1 MRRGSLLLGL
11 AVGLLAAA
19 ACLCGGASLEETER
33 ARARWRREERD
44 TLQDDEDML
53 MDASGDDSS
62 GEGSGDEKTSM
73 PVVYRV
79 NINFTSSIAYDE
91 RMENYESEEFQEV
104 SRAVIDALESEFAN
118 VAGEQIVTVVLI
130 RLVFGHVMV
139 DVDVQSEGNADEAQV
154 AAVLWR
160 AVRAGDVANYRVST
174 QGYSFRRIG
183 HAPTEAP
190 RACGPEEFACG
201 SGECIPLDYACDR
214 RMDCE
219 DDSDESNCAIT
230 AEPTPPPAV
239 VLPPAVVPGLPEHPP
254 SRPVVRPV
262 VTPPPPP
269 SPPTPP
275 PPPPPP
281 LTPPPPPPPT
291 RPQVPHTAAPVPP
304 PSVARPCRV
313 EEAVCGNGQCV
324 PRDYLCDGEKDCTDG
339 SDEMACATASPC
351 EPNEFRCQNGRC
363 ALKLWRCD
371 GDNDCGDNSDED
383 VCPTRGPYDRC
394 APEQFSC
401 ASRDQC
407 IPASYQCD
415 EERDCRDGSDE
426 NDCRPPQVVTPPA
439 DMVMVSRGDSVTL
452 TCEAVG
458 VPTPLITWRL
468 NWGHVPASSRVSMS
482 SENGQGVLVLRDVK
496 DSDQGAYTCEAINA
510 KGMIFGIP
518 DAVLVVKG
526 DTGPCGEG
534 QYNSVARE
542 RAECLRCFCFGVTN
556 ACESTRRHRSQ
567 ITLRFTEPDDQKGV
581 NVTMRSS
588 MSQPLLAAT
597 QIMVDGESG
606 YFQLVDL
613 SRHFRTVESF
623 WELPGQFLG
632 NKIGSYGGSLR
643 FKIRY
648 SVGRVN
654 QLSVPLRP
662 DVLLKGGG
670 RTLAYRP
677 RSATQ
682 AGAHNDLSIL
692 FIEENWQHEGSGR
705 AVTREELLMTL
716 VNLEGILIK
725 TVYDDKMVSV
735 GLADIAM
742 DTAITTTTSLG
753 PAYAV
758 EECRCPPGYTGLSC
772 EQCAPGFSRVHSG
785 LYLGTCA
792 GCSCHG
798 HATACDERTGECL
811 SCQHNTEGARCDRCR
826 AGFVGDPTRGTPTDC
841 QPCPCPFTGPPNRF
855 SQTCFLDS
863 DGRPTCDACAP
874 GYVGRR
880 CDRCAPGYEG
890 NPTSHGG
897 TCQREEGHCDRRGS
911 LSLQPIGG
919 QCLCKPHVVGSRC
932 DECEAGA
939 FHLSDTG
946 PNGCLSCFC
955 MGLTRQC
962 TSSSWSRDVVRADF
976 SAREQPL
983 YQLTELA
990 SGRTF
995 RDELVF
1001 RGDAIFVYS
1010 FNTLPATPLYWA
1022 LPDRFRGDKVTAYGG
1037 ELRVTVRYEASPGAT
1052 AHAAPSLADVLL
1064 QGNDISLEHRLNAP
1078 PQPGAST
1085 PLRIPMRES
1094 SWRRADGQPCSRE
1107 HLLMA
1112 LADVAVLLVRATYT
1126 DNTRQASI
1134 KDMTLDVAV
1143 PMETGLGRAY
1153 EVEECICPTGYRGT
1167 SCQDCAFGFTRSEV
1181 GLYLGMCVRCDCQG
1195 HSNDCDAQSGL
1206 CLSCQHNTDGPR
1218 CDRCKPGFYGDP
1230 STGGPDACRPC
1241 PCPPIGQSPGS
1252 CYRDSDGQATCT
1264 TCPPG
1269 HTGRF
1274 CDRCAEGY
1282 SGNPQAGQPC
1292 TEGCRCDPRGS
1303 AGDQCD
1309 SHRGCQ
1315 CKVNVEG
1322 RTCDTCRPG
1331 TFHLH
1336 ADNPDGCLACFCM
1349 GVTGQ
1354 CASSGY
1360 YRHTI
1365 TMGLQPGGEHG
1376 FALVNRARTAVV
1388 TDGLLLE
1395 RVAPGRVTAPAF
1407 GQLAPHT
1414 HYWRLPPVFTS
1425 DKREREFARI
1435 RRAHK
1440 KEMAT
1445 MTEDEL
1451 RRDASAWQHLASFVA
1466 PSRVKR
1472 SQVASARPL
1481 SLSRPLARRHRDSS
1495 RALLSFHFRPPSPL
1509 PRRGCNCER
1518 CPPAPPCSS
1527 CSSLAPPVL
1536 LSPAFLPRPQGSDM
1550 TDEQLRIDSDVWSL
1564 FPSFFRPRHPAS
1576 ESPLPGAPGLA
1587 NALPEALPDD
1597 ANPNAIPNEP
1607 PGAPP
1612 HRHAQG
1618 GGRGGGKGGGGGGD
1632 GAAFEDNNFLDLFPV
1647 FSDAGSGW
1655 PEDFPARRGRES
1667 GGRAPPPPPRRI
1679 PLILPPPFPTP
1690 PPPWRSSWSS
1700 SSGSPVSTNS
1710 RRTQLQSKTHV
1721 GQFPS
1726 LLEAAPHFDPLTSR
1740 GNKSSNE
1747 IARVHEP
1754 LTPRGA
1760 RPHEVAK
1767 YELVYRDWS
1776 LLPRD
1781 EVFYWRLPDYI
1792 CPQQVTAYGGKLRY
1806 TLSYSAGPQGSPI
1819 PDADLHIIGNDIT
1832 LSAYHQEQLQPGET
1846 RTFEIPLRESYW
1858 QRLDGQP
1865 ATREHLLMALADVD
1879 AILVRASFS
1888 TDTTSASIGDV
1899 SLDTAVPGDTG
1910 GARALQVEECSCPA
1924 AYTGLSCQDCAPG
1937 YTRTGGGLYLGLCEM
1952 CDCNGHTD
1960 SCDPETASC
1969 SSCQHHTTGSSCE
1982 RCEPGYYG
1990 DATQGTPEDCQPCAC
2005 PLSSHGNQFSPSCEG
2020 TPDGGY
2026 RCTAC
2031 QPGYTGRYCD
2041 QCAPGYL
2048 GNPRTPGQRCVLADR
2063 TPLLIRIVPDR
2074 IVVATGDG
2082 VTLRCQATGASP
2094 VRYDWARA
2102 DGQAISERGQ
2112 MRLQGQEL
2120 SFQDVQASDGGVYVC
2135 TCQSHTGSNSSQAT
2149 ITVTARTRRPIT
2161 VRVEEPIVH
2170 VVRPGGTVTFIC
2182 TAVSTLP
2189 AYTLVWTRDSD
2200 GMLPAHAQDFNGIL
2214 TIVGARSTD
2223 AGSYTCTGSNMLDMD
2238 TGRALLHV
2246 EVSAVSPPLVVVEP
2260 ASLTVGVGEKAEFR
2274 CSASGNPQPV
2284 VEWTGGPGGSMAL
2297 APGVRVLGPMLT
2309 IPAAQRAHEAE
2320 YACRAHSAGGQAEGR
2335 AVLYV
2340 RGTGSP
2346 PVVEVHPSH
2355 LEAVEGEN
2363 VKLYC
2368 RATGDPKPTLT
2379 WRRQDGALPAE
2390 ALTEVTGVGTLVL
2403 PAVRASHAGAYVCVA
2418 SSAAGAAE
2426 ARIELAVRPG
2436 GAVPLLPP
2444 PGPPPTTS
2452 PGRRLPVVQIDPPSA
2467 TVPLGG
2473 SVALRCAAHGGTEAR
2488 VSWERAHGQLA
2499 SNQRVSGSVL
2509 HIVGASAEDAGDFTC
2524 TALDPHGRPLASS
2537 TVAVAV
2543 SHTGGPGS
2551 SVEQS
2556 RREEIPRVKVQP
2568 SSRVTV
2574 QHNDNVQFSCQV
2586 QGGAQPV
2593 SVEWRTTNEQPFPEN
2608 VQVSG
2613 SELRVVRAQHA
2624 NQGTFLCHA
2633 ANAYGVTSS
2642 TATLVVQGP
2651 PSIAITPKGGPVRVR
2666 LGASLT
2672 LECSGMGHPRPSVHW
2687 RVADLRPHGLPHA
2700 PPTEGSALLQLT
2712 SVRARDAGTYA
2723 CVARNDIG
2731 STEQHVEVVVEGPG
2745 GEGPPLISL
2754 PEPSLVVIAGGTA
2767 TLRCTVTG
2775 SGSPVI
2781 TWSKLRSPLPWQHSV
2796 EGGVLTI
2803 PHVGQQDSGAYICN
2817 ATSRHG
2823 NAEAYVS
2830 LEVEVPPY
2838 ATCFPARVEVREGER
2853 LRVQCVAHG
2862 TPPLRL
2868 EWSRDGG
2875 PLAPHARAGRDG
2887 VLLVERAG
2895 PGDAGVYRVRV
2906 TNRAGAG
2913 EASATVVVRGA
2924 SPVVPAAPAAPAVK
2938 VTPSEAVKAPGSVA
2952 EFSCR
2957 AAGEPG
2963 PAVEWTRRGG
2973 AALPARHT
2981 VSHGTLRLEDLRKED
2996 EGEYVCRA
3004 RNAGGEGHDSA
3015 RLSVHGGSS
3024 SAALPVVSISVRTA
3038 AQTVAVGARVEFDC
3052 HAPGEPLPAVR
3063 WDRVDAAL
3071 PPHAVLA
3078 GGLLVLETARPS
3090 DAGIYRC
3097 TATNAAGSVESR
3109 VQLYV
3114 QVEPQISVMPR
3125 SRVIAPGGTASFTC
3139 HAAGLPAPQLS
3150 WNKVDG
3156 PPPSDFSVERGVLT
3170 IRHVGR
3176 DDGGT
3181 YACRGDNGRGATVA
3195 QAVLVVR
3202 EVLRPYFPPGAGA
3215 YVSLPAM
3222 KGAYKRF
3229 EARVTFRPD
3238 TADALIFFHGLVL
3251 YNGQKQG
3258 SGVDFLSFGLVGG
3271 RPEFR
3276 FDVGSGMAVIRYP
3289 MPLELGEYHT
3299 VTLRRNLTEGS
3310 LTVNNEAP
3318 VVGSSQGK
3326 FQGLDLNEEMY
3337 VGGVPSFS
3345 RVTRITGIKTG
3356 FTGCVREMELQGEQV
3371 NFLTQP
3377 IKSVAVR
3384 DCPTCQDGPCQNEG
3398 VCHPSEEG
3406 GYECECPPGYTGTN
3420 CELPVASSCHP
3431 GSCSDDATC
3440 VSSEEGPG
3448 FTCRCHLGKS
3458 GETCMQGELIT
3469 VPSFSGASFVSL
3481 PPLSNVQKQ
3490 LTLSLEFRPLQLDGL
3505 LLYSGARRG
3514 IHDDF
3519 VSVAL
3524 ANGHAELRYHLGSGT
3539 AVLRSPERVQVG
3551 RWHRLAAER
3560 VEREGWLRL
3569 DEGRQVSARSPG
3581 RSQGLNLRSPLYLGG
3596 VPSGGTLHAHANVSG
3611 GLHGCIAE
3619 VLVNG
3624 KRLDVSYSFVA
3635 SRAVEPCRGGGAAS
3649 ACDHRNPCRHGGSC
3663 VPLGEYEV
3671 QCVCTDGYQG
3681 ERCEERRSGCSRAV
3695 GCMNGGTCVGTR
3707 CVCPMGYHGDD
3718 CHHASVIQHAAS
3730 FAGDGYIA
3738 LPEKMFVRSM
3748 HKHPETM
3755 QLEVKTLSPEGLLV
3769 WQGVAANEVGE
3780 RTRLAKREEAGE
3792 NGKGKDFV
3800 SLGLRDGRLVFSYQ
3814 LGSGEAS
3821 ITSRTKINDG
3831 RWHNVTAVREGR
3843 LGWLRVDHGAPVRGQ
3858 SGGTMLKADVKGSV
3872 FLGGAP
3878 DTETLT
3884 GGHFSSGLRG
3894 CMRNVVLANEAVAG
3908 GGAPPHRGPRPP
3920 IDLAVHAEGGLN
3932 AVACDDE

>member
-1 MRRGSLLLGL
+1 
-11 AVGLLAAA
+11 
-19 ACLCGGASLEETER
+19 
-33 ARARWRREERD
+33 
-44 TLQDDEDML
+44 
-53 MDASGDDSS
+53 
-62 GEGSGDEKTSM
+62 
-73 PVVYRV
+73 
-79 NINFTSSIAYDE
+79 
-91 RMENYESEEFQEV
+91 
-104 SRAVIDALESEFAN
+104 
-118 VAGEQIVTVVLI
+118 
-130 RLVFGHVMV
+130 MV

-160 AVRAGDVANYRVST
+160 AVRTGDIANYRVST

-183 HAPTEAP
+183 HDDEPTLPPSDTPWTPTEAP

-239 VLPPAVVPGLPEHPP
+239 VLPPAVVPSRPERPP
-254 SRPVVRPV
+254 SRPV

-269 SPPTPP
+269 PPSPQSSPT

-281 LTPPPPPPPT
+281 LTPPPP

-304 PSVARPCRV
+304 PPAARPCRV

-351 EPNEFRCQNGRC
+351 EPNEFRCRNGRC

-426 NDCRPPQVVTPPA
+426 NDCRPPQVVMPPA

-496 DSDQGAYTCEAINA
+496 DTDQGAYTCEAINA

-518 DAVLVVKG
+518 DAVLVIKG

-654 QLSVPLRP
+654 QLSVPSRP

-682 AGAHNDLSIL
+682 TGAHNDLSIL
-692 FIEENWQHEGSGR
+692 FIEENWQHESSGR

-798 HATACDERTGECL
+798 HGTACDEHTGECL
-811 SCQHNTEGARCDRCR
+811 SCQHNTEGARCERCR
-826 AGFVGDPTRGTPTDC
+826 AGFVGDATRGTPADC
-841 QPCPCPFTGPPNRF
+841 QPCPCPFTGPPNQF

-863 DGRPTCDACAP
+863 DGRPTCDACAQ

-962 TSSSWSRDVVRADF
+962 TSSTWSRDVVRADF

-1052 AHAAPSLADVLL
+1052 PHATPSLADVLL

-1085 PLRIPMRES
+1085 PLRIPMRET

-1134 KDMTLDVAV
+1134 KDMTMDVAV

-1195 HSNDCDAQSGL
+1195 HSNDCDTQSGL

-1354 CASSGY
+1354 CTSSGY

-1376 FALVNRARTAVV
+1376 FALVNRARTTVV

-1414 HYWRLPPVFTS
+1414 HYWQLPPVFTS
-1425 DKREREFARI
+1425 DK
-1435 RRAHK
+1435 
-1440 KEMAT
+1440 
-1445 MTEDEL
+1445 
-1451 RRDASAWQHLASFVA
+1451 
-1466 PSRVKR
+1466 
-1472 SQVASARPL
+1472 
-1481 SLSRPLARRHRDSS
+1481 
-1495 RALLSFHFRPPSPL
+1495 
-1509 PRRGCNCER
+1509 
-1518 CPPAPPCSS
+1518 
-1527 CSSLAPPVL
+1527 
-1536 LSPAFLPRPQGSDM
+1536 
-1550 TDEQLRIDSDVWSL
+1550 
-1564 FPSFFRPRHPAS
+1564 
-1576 ESPLPGAPGLA
+1576 
-1587 NALPEALPDD
+1587 
-1597 ANPNAIPNEP
+1597 
-1607 PGAPP
+1607 
-1612 HRHAQG
+1612 
-1618 GGRGGGKGGGGGGD
+1618 
-1632 GAAFEDNNFLDLFPV
+1632 
-1647 FSDAGSGW
+1647 
-1655 PEDFPARRGRES
+1655 
-1667 GGRAPPPPPRRI
+1667 
-1679 PLILPPPFPTP
+1679 
-1690 PPPWRSSWSS
+1690 
-1700 SSGSPVSTNS
+1700 
-1710 RRTQLQSKTHV
+1710 
-1721 GQFPS
+1721 
-1726 LLEAAPHFDPLTSR
+1726 
-1740 GNKSSNE
+1740 
-1747 IARVHEP
+1747 
-1754 LTPRGA
+1754 
-1760 RPHEVAK
+1760 
-1767 YELVYRDWS
+1767 
-1776 LLPRD
+1776 
-1781 EVFYWRLPDYI
+1781 
-1792 CPQQVTAYGGKLRY
+1792 VTAYGGKLRY

-1832 LSAYHQEQLQPGET
+1832 LSAYHREQLQPGET

-1888 TDTTSASIGDV
+1888 TDMASASIGDV
-1899 SLDTAVPGDTG
+1899 SLETAVPGDTG
-1910 GARALQVEECSCPA
+1910 GARALQVEQCSCPA
-1924 AYTGLSCQDCAPG
+1924 AYTGLSCQDCAAG

-1952 CDCNGHTD
+1952 CDCNGHSD

-2020 TPDGGY
+2020 APDGGY

-2031 QPGYTGRYCD
+2031 QAGYTGRYCD

-2082 VTLRCQATGASP
+2082 VTLRCQATGSSP

-2135 TCQSHTGSNSSQAT
+2135 TCQSRTGSNSSQAT

-2161 VRVEEPIVH
+2161 VRVEEPIVR

-2200 GMLPAHAQDFNGIL
+2200 GMLPVHAQDFNGIL

-2246 EVSAVSPPLVVVEP
+2246 QVSAVSPPLVVVEP

-2274 CSASGNPQPV
+2274 CSASGDPQPV

-2297 APGVRVLGPMLT
+2297 APGVRVLGPVLT

-2320 YACRAHSAGGQAEGR
+2320 YTCRAHSAGGQAEGR

-2390 ALTEVTGVGTLVL
+2390 VLPFRGFIPVGRRDSLAHVHLLHRENQALTEVTGVGTLVL
-2403 PAVRASHAGAYVCVA
+2403 PAVRTSHAGAYVCVA

-2452 PGRRLPVVQIDPPSA
+2452 PGRRPPVVRIDPPSA

-2473 SVALRCAAHGGTEAR
+2473 SVALRCAAHGQTEAR

-2537 TVAVAV
+2537 TVSVTVAA
-2543 SHTGGPGS
+2543 SRPTGGGPGS

-2568 SSRVTV
+2568 SSRLTV

-2608 VQVSG
+2608 VQVSGDG

-2651 PSIAITPKGGPVRVR
+2651 PSIAITPKGPVRVR
-2666 LGASLT
+2666 PGATLT

-2687 RVADLRPHGLPHA
+2687 RIADLRPHGLPHA

-2731 STEQHVEVVVEGPG
+2731 STEQRVEVVVEGPG

-2754 PEPSLVVIAGGTA
+2754 PEPSLVVTAGGTA

-2781 TWSKLRSPLPWQHSV
+2781 TWSKLRSPLPWQHRV

-2803 PHVGQQDSGAYICN
+2803 PNVGQQDSGEYICN

-2823 NAEAYVS
+2823 NAEAFVS

-2838 ATCFPARVEVREGER
+2838 ATCFPARVEVAEGER

-2868 EWSRDGG
+2868 AWSRDGG
-2875 PLAPHARAGRDG
+2875 PLAPHVRAGRDG

-2895 PGDAGVYRVRV
+2895 PGDAGAYRVRV

-2924 SPVVPAAPAAPAVK
+2924 IVPAGPAAPAVK
-2938 VTPSEAVKAPGSVA
+2938 VTPSEAVKAPGSVV

-2957 AAGEPG
+2957 VTGEAGHT
-2963 PAVEWTRRGG
+2963 VEWTRHGG

-2981 VSHGTLRLEDLRKED
+2981 VSHGTLRLEDLHKED

-3004 RNAGGEGHDSA
+3004 RNAGGEGHNSA
-3015 RLSVHGGSS
+3015 RLSVHGGSSPSS

-3078 GGLLVLETARPS
+3078 GGLLLLETARPS

-3114 QVEPQISVMPR
+3114 QVEPQISVMPS

-3139 HAAGLPAPQLS
+3139 HASGLPAPQLS

-3176 DDGGT
+3176 EDGGT
-3181 YACRGDNGRGATVA
+3181 YACRGDDGRGATVA

-3229 EARVTFRPD
+3229 EAKVTFRPD

-3398 VCHPSEEG
+3398 ACHPSEEG

-3539 AVLRSPERVQVG
+3539 AVLRSPERVQAG
-3551 RWHRLAAER
+3551 RWHRLVVER

-3569 DEGRQVSARSPG
+3569 DEGRRVSARSPG

-3635 SRAVEPCRGGGAAS
+3635 SRAVEPCRGGAAS
-3649 ACDHRNPCRHGGSC
+3649 ACDQRNPCRHGGSC

-3671 QCVCTDGYQG
+3671 QCVCADGYQG
-3681 ERCEERRSGCSRAV
+3681 ERCEERRSGCSRAA
-3695 GCMNGGTCVGTR
+3695 GCMNGGTCVGAR

-3748 HKHPETM
+3748 HKHPETI

-3769 WQGVAANEVGE
+3769 WQGVAANKVGE

-3894 CMRNVVLANEAVAG
+3894 CLRNVVLANEAAAG

-3932 AVACDDE
+3932 AVACDNE

>member
-11 AVGLLAAA
+11 AVGLLAAT

-79 NINFTSSIAYDE
+79 NINFTSSIAYNE

-118 VAGEQIVTVVLI
+118 VDGEQIVTVVLI

-160 AVRAGDVANYRVST
+160 AVRTGDIANYRVST

-183 HAPTEAP
+183 HDDEPTLPPSDTPWTPTEAP

-219 DDSDESNCAIT
+219 DDSDESNCVIT

-239 VLPPAVVPGLPEHPP
+239 VLPPAVVPGRPERPP
-254 SRPVVRPV
+254 SRPV

-269 SPPTPP
+269 PPSPQSSPT

-281 LTPPPPPPPT
+281 LTPPPP

-304 PSVARPCRV
+304 HPAARPCRV

-351 EPNEFRCQNGRC
+351 EPNEFRCRNGRC

-426 NDCRPPQVVTPPA
+426 NDCRPPQVVMPPA

-654 QLSVPLRP
+654 QLSVPSRP

-682 AGAHNDLSIL
+682 TGAHNDLSIL
-692 FIEENWQHEGSGR
+692 FIEENWQHESSGR

-798 HATACDERTGECL
+798 HGTACDEHTGECL
-811 SCQHNTEGARCDRCR
+811 SCQHNTEGARCERCR
-826 AGFVGDPTRGTPTDC
+826 AGFVGDATRGTPADC
-841 QPCPCPFTGPPNRF
+841 QPCPCPFTGPPNQF

-863 DGRPTCDACAP
+863 DGRPTCDACAQ

-962 TSSSWSRDVVRADF
+962 TSSTWSRDVVRADF

-1001 RGDAIFVYS
+1001 RSDAIFVYS

-1052 AHAAPSLADVLL
+1052 PHATPSLADVLL

-1376 FALVNRARTAVV
+1376 FALVNRARTTVV

-1414 HYWRLPPVFTS
+1414 HYWQLPPVFTS
-1425 DKREREFARI
+1425 DK
-1435 RRAHK
+1435 
-1440 KEMAT
+1440 
-1445 MTEDEL
+1445 
-1451 RRDASAWQHLASFVA
+1451 
-1466 PSRVKR
+1466 
-1472 SQVASARPL
+1472 
-1481 SLSRPLARRHRDSS
+1481 
-1495 RALLSFHFRPPSPL
+1495 
-1509 PRRGCNCER
+1509 
-1518 CPPAPPCSS
+1518 
-1527 CSSLAPPVL
+1527 
-1536 LSPAFLPRPQGSDM
+1536 
-1550 TDEQLRIDSDVWSL
+1550 
-1564 FPSFFRPRHPAS
+1564 
-1576 ESPLPGAPGLA
+1576 
-1587 NALPEALPDD
+1587 
-1597 ANPNAIPNEP
+1597 
-1607 PGAPP
+1607 
-1612 HRHAQG
+1612 
-1618 GGRGGGKGGGGGGD
+1618 
-1632 GAAFEDNNFLDLFPV
+1632 
-1647 FSDAGSGW
+1647 
-1655 PEDFPARRGRES
+1655 
-1667 GGRAPPPPPRRI
+1667 
-1679 PLILPPPFPTP
+1679 
-1690 PPPWRSSWSS
+1690 
-1700 SSGSPVSTNS
+1700 
-1710 RRTQLQSKTHV
+1710 
-1721 GQFPS
+1721 
-1726 LLEAAPHFDPLTSR
+1726 
-1740 GNKSSNE
+1740 
-1747 IARVHEP
+1747 
-1754 LTPRGA
+1754 
-1760 RPHEVAK
+1760 
-1767 YELVYRDWS
+1767 
-1776 LLPRD
+1776 
-1781 EVFYWRLPDYI
+1781 
-1792 CPQQVTAYGGKLRY
+1792 VTAYGGKLRY

-1832 LSAYHQEQLQPGET
+1832 LSAYHREQLQPGET

-1888 TDTTSASIGDV
+1888 TDTASASIGGV
-1899 SLDTAVPGDTG
+1899 SLETAVPGDTG
-1910 GARALQVEECSCPA
+1910 GARALQVEQCSCPA
-1924 AYTGLSCQDCAPG
+1924 AYTGLSCQDCAAG

-1952 CDCNGHTD
+1952 CDCNGHSD

-2020 TPDGGY
+2020 APDGGY

-2031 QPGYTGRYCD
+2031 QAGYTGRYCD

-2082 VTLRCQATGASP
+2082 VTLRCQATGAPS

-2135 TCQSHTGSNSSQAT
+2135 TCQSRTGSNSSQAT

-2161 VRVEEPIVH
+2161 VRVEEPIVR

-2246 EVSAVSPPLVVVEP
+2246 QVSAVSPPFVVVEP

-2274 CSASGNPQPV
+2274 CSASGDPQPV

-2297 APGVRVLGPMLT
+2297 APGVRALGPVLT

-2363 VKLYC
+2363 VKLFC

-2379 WRRQDGALPAE
+2379 WRRQDAALPAE
-2390 ALTEVTGVGTLVL
+2390 VLPFRGFIPVGRRDSLAHVHLLHRENQALTEVTGVGTLVL
-2403 PAVRASHAGAYVCVA
+2403 PAVHASHAGAYVCVA

-2436 GAVPLLPP
+2436 GVVPLLPP

-2452 PGRRLPVVQIDPPSA
+2452 PGRRPPVVRIDPPSA

-2473 SVALRCAAHGGTEAR
+2473 SVALRCTAHGQTEAR

-2509 HIVGASAEDAGDFTC
+2509 HIGGASAEDAGDFTC

-2537 TVAVAV
+2537 TVSVTVAA
-2543 SHTGGPGS
+2543 SRPTGGGPGS

-2568 SSRVTV
+2568 SSRLTV

-2608 VQVSG
+2608 VQVSGDG

-2651 PSIAITPKGGPVRVR
+2651 PSIVITPKGPVRVR
-2666 LGASLT
+2666 PGATLT

-2687 RVADLRPHGLPHA
+2687 RIADLRPHGLPHA

-2754 PEPSLVVIAGGTA
+2754 PEPSLVVTAGGTA

-2781 TWSKLRSPLPWQHSV
+2781 TWSKLRSPLPWQHRV

-2803 PHVGQQDSGAYICN
+2803 PNVGQQDSGEYICN

-2823 NAEAYVS
+2823 NAEAFVS

-2838 ATCFPARVEVREGER
+2838 ATCFPARVEVAEGER

-2868 EWSRDGG
+2868 AWSRDGG
-2875 PLAPHARAGRDG
+2875 PLAPHVRAGRDG

-2895 PGDAGVYRVRV
+2895 PGDAGAYRVRV

-2924 SPVVPAAPAAPAVK
+2924 IVPAGPAAPAVK

-2957 AAGEPG
+2957 VTGEAGHT
-2963 PAVEWTRRGG
+2963 VEWTRHGG

-2981 VSHGTLRLEDLRKED
+2981 VSHGTLRLEDLHKED

-3015 RLSVHGGSS
+3015 RLSVHGGSSPSS

-3052 HAPGEPLPAVR
+3052 HAPGEPPPAVR

-3078 GGLLVLETARPS
+3078 GGLLLLETARPS

-3114 QVEPQISVMPR
+3114 QVEPQISVMPS

-3139 HAAGLPAPQLS
+3139 HASGLPAPQLS

-3181 YACRGDNGRGATVA
+3181 YACRGDGGRGATVA

-3229 EARVTFRPD
+3229 EAKVTFRPD
-3238 TADALIFFHGLVL
+3238 TADGLVL

-3398 VCHPSEEG
+3398 ACHPSEEG

-3539 AVLRSPERVQVG
+3539 AVLRSPERVQAG
-3551 RWHRLAAER
+3551 RWHRLVVER

-3569 DEGRQVSARSPG
+3569 DEGHRVSARSPG

-3635 SRAVEPCRGGGAAS
+3635 SRAVEPCRGGAAS
-3649 ACDHRNPCRHGGSC
+3649 ACDQRNPCRHGGSC

-3671 QCVCTDGYQG
+3671 QCVCADGYQG
-3681 ERCEERRSGCSRAV
+3681 ERCEERRSGCSRAA
-3695 GCMNGGTCVGTR
+3695 GCMNGGTCVGAR

-3748 HKHPETM
+3748 HKHPETI

-3878 DTETLT
+3878 DMETLT

-3894 CMRNVVLANEAVAG
+3894 CVRNVVLANEAAAG

>member
-1 MRRGSLLLGL
+1 
-11 AVGLLAAA
+11 
-19 ACLCGGASLEETER
+19 
-33 ARARWRREERD
+33 
-44 TLQDDEDML
+44 
-53 MDASGDDSS
+53 
-62 GEGSGDEKTSM
+62 
-73 PVVYRV
+73 
-79 NINFTSSIAYDE
+79 
-91 RMENYESEEFQEV
+91 
-104 SRAVIDALESEFAN
+104 
-118 VAGEQIVTVVLI
+118 
-130 RLVFGHVMV
+130 
-139 DVDVQSEGNADEAQV
+139 
-154 AAVLWR
+154 
-160 AVRAGDVANYRVST
+160 
-174 QGYSFRRIG
+174 
-183 HAPTEAP
+183 
-190 RACGPEEFACG
+190 
-201 SGECIPLDYACDR
+201 
-214 RMDCE
+214 
-219 DDSDESNCAIT
+219 
-230 AEPTPPPAV
+230 
-239 VLPPAVVPGLPEHPP
+239 
-254 SRPVVRPV
+254 
-262 VTPPPPP
+262 
-269 SPPTPP
+269 
-275 PPPPPP
+275 
-281 LTPPPPPPPT
+281 
-291 RPQVPHTAAPVPP
+291 
-304 PSVARPCRV
+304 
-313 EEAVCGNGQCV
+313 
-324 PRDYLCDGEKDCTDG
+324 
-339 SDEMACATASPC
+339 
-351 EPNEFRCQNGRC
+351 
-363 ALKLWRCD
+363 
-371 GDNDCGDNSDED
+371 
-383 VCPTRGPYDRC
+383 
-394 APEQFSC
+394 
-401 ASRDQC
+401 
-407 IPASYQCD
+407 
-415 EERDCRDGSDE
+415 
-426 NDCRPPQVVTPPA
+426 
-439 DMVMVSRGDSVTL
+439 
-452 TCEAVG
+452 
-458 VPTPLITWRL
+458 
-468 NWGHVPASSRVSMS
+468 MS

-654 QLSVPLRP
+654 QLSVPSRP

-682 AGAHNDLSIL
+682 TGAHNDLSIL
-692 FIEENWQHEGSGR
+692 FIEENWQHESSGR

-798 HATACDERTGECL
+798 HGTACDEHTGECL
-811 SCQHNTEGARCDRCR
+811 SCQHNTEGARCERCR
-826 AGFVGDPTRGTPTDC
+826 AGFVGDATRGTPADC
-841 QPCPCPFTGPPNRF
+841 QPCPCPFTGPPNQF

-863 DGRPTCDACAP
+863 DGRPTCDACAQ

-962 TSSSWSRDVVRADF
+962 TSSTWSRDVVRAGGGGHLV
-976 SAREQPL
+976 E
-983 YQLTELA
+983 LTELA

-1052 AHAAPSLADVLL
+1052 PHATPSLADVLL

-1292 TEGCRCDPRGS
+1292 TGEICTEGCRCDPRGS

-1376 FALVNRARTAVV
+1376 FALVNRARTTVV

-1414 HYWRLPPVFTS
+1414 HYWQLPPVFTS
-1425 DKREREFARI
+1425 DK
-1435 RRAHK
+1435 
-1440 KEMAT
+1440 
-1445 MTEDEL
+1445 
-1451 RRDASAWQHLASFVA
+1451 
-1466 PSRVKR
+1466 
-1472 SQVASARPL
+1472 
-1481 SLSRPLARRHRDSS
+1481 
-1495 RALLSFHFRPPSPL
+1495 
-1509 PRRGCNCER
+1509 
-1518 CPPAPPCSS
+1518 
-1527 CSSLAPPVL
+1527 
-1536 LSPAFLPRPQGSDM
+1536 
-1550 TDEQLRIDSDVWSL
+1550 
-1564 FPSFFRPRHPAS
+1564 
-1576 ESPLPGAPGLA
+1576 
-1587 NALPEALPDD
+1587 
-1597 ANPNAIPNEP
+1597 
-1607 PGAPP
+1607 
-1612 HRHAQG
+1612 
-1618 GGRGGGKGGGGGGD
+1618 
-1632 GAAFEDNNFLDLFPV
+1632 
-1647 FSDAGSGW
+1647 
-1655 PEDFPARRGRES
+1655 
-1667 GGRAPPPPPRRI
+1667 
-1679 PLILPPPFPTP
+1679 
-1690 PPPWRSSWSS
+1690 
-1700 SSGSPVSTNS
+1700 
-1710 RRTQLQSKTHV
+1710 
-1721 GQFPS
+1721 
-1726 LLEAAPHFDPLTSR
+1726 
-1740 GNKSSNE
+1740 
-1747 IARVHEP
+1747 
-1754 LTPRGA
+1754 
-1760 RPHEVAK
+1760 
-1767 YELVYRDWS
+1767 
-1776 LLPRD
+1776 
-1781 EVFYWRLPDYI
+1781 
-1792 CPQQVTAYGGKLRY
+1792 VTAYGGKLRY

-1832 LSAYHQEQLQPGET
+1832 LSAYHREQLQPGET

-1888 TDTTSASIGDV
+1888 TDTASASIGGV
-1899 SLDTAVPGDTG
+1899 SLETAVPGDTG
-1910 GARALQVEECSCPA
+1910 GARALQVEQCSCPA
-1924 AYTGLSCQDCAPG
+1924 AYTGLSCQDCAAG

-1952 CDCNGHTD
+1952 CDCNGHSD

-2020 TPDGGY
+2020 APDGGY

-2031 QPGYTGRYCD
+2031 QAGYTGRYCD

-2082 VTLRCQATGASP
+2082 VTLRCQATGAPS

-2135 TCQSHTGSNSSQAT
+2135 TCQSRTGSNSSQAT

-2161 VRVEEPIVH
+2161 VRVEEPIVR

-2246 EVSAVSPPLVVVEP
+2246 QVSAVSPPFVVVEP

-2274 CSASGNPQPV
+2274 CSASGDPQPV

-2297 APGVRVLGPMLT
+2297 APGVRALGPVLT

-2363 VKLYC
+2363 VKLFC

-2379 WRRQDGALPAE
+2379 WRRQDAALPAE
-2390 ALTEVTGVGTLVL
+2390 VLPFRGFIPVGRRDSLAHVHLLHRENQALTEVTGVGTLVL
-2403 PAVRASHAGAYVCVA
+2403 PAVHASHAGAYVCVA

-2436 GAVPLLPP
+2436 GVVPLLPP

-2452 PGRRLPVVQIDPPSA
+2452 PGRRPPVVRIDPPSA

-2473 SVALRCAAHGGTEAR
+2473 SVALRCTAHGQTEAR

-2509 HIVGASAEDAGDFTC
+2509 HIGGASAEDAGDFTC

-2537 TVAVAV
+2537 TVSVTVAA
-2543 SHTGGPGS
+2543 SRPTGGGPGS
-2551 SVEQS
+2551 S
-2556 RREEIPRVKVQP
+2556 P
-2568 SSRVTV
+2568 SSRLTV

-2608 VQVSG
+2608 VQVSGDG

-2651 PSIAITPKGGPVRVR
+2651 PSIVITPKGPVRVR
-2666 LGASLT
+2666 PGATLT

-2687 RVADLRPHGLPHA
+2687 RIADLRPHGLPHA

-2754 PEPSLVVIAGGTA
+2754 PEPSLVVTAGGTA
-2767 TLRCTVTG
+2767 TMRCTVTG

-2781 TWSKLRSPLPWQHSV
+2781 TWSKLRSPLPWQHRV

-2803 PHVGQQDSGAYICN
+2803 PNVGQQDSGEYICN

-2823 NAEAYVS
+2823 NAEAFVS

-2838 ATCFPARVEVREGER
+2838 ATCFPARVEVAEGER

-2868 EWSRDGG
+2868 AWSRDGG
-2875 PLAPHARAGRDG
+2875 PLAPHVRAGRDG

-2895 PGDAGVYRVRV
+2895 PGDAGAYRVRV

-2913 EASATVVVRGA
+2913 EASATVVVRG
-2924 SPVVPAAPAAPAVK
+2924 AAPAVK

-2957 AAGEPG
+2957 VTGEAGHT
-2963 PAVEWTRRGG
+2963 VEWTRHGG

-2981 VSHGTLRLEDLRKED
+2981 VSHGTLRLEDLHKED

-3015 RLSVHGGSS
+3015 RLSVHGGSSPSS

-3052 HAPGEPLPAVR
+3052 HAPGEPPPAVR

-3078 GGLLVLETARPS
+3078 GGLLLLETARPS

-3114 QVEPQISVMPR
+3114 QVEPQISVMPS

-3139 HAAGLPAPQLS
+3139 HASGLPAPQLS

-3181 YACRGDNGRGATVA
+3181 YACRGDGGRGATVA

-3229 EARVTFRPD
+3229 EAKVTFRPD
-3238 TADALIFFHGLVL
+3238 TADGLVL

-3398 VCHPSEEG
+3398 ACHPSEEG

-3539 AVLRSPERVQVG
+3539 AVLRSPERVQAG
-3551 RWHRLAAER
+3551 RWHRLVVER

-3569 DEGRQVSARSPG
+3569 DEGHRVSARSPG

-3635 SRAVEPCRGGGAAS
+3635 SRAVEPCRGGAAS
-3649 ACDHRNPCRHGGSC
+3649 ACDQRNPCRHGGSC

-3671 QCVCTDGYQG
+3671 QCVCADGYQG
-3681 ERCEERRSGCSRAV
+3681 ERCEERRSGCSRAA
-3695 GCMNGGTCVGTR
+3695 GCMNGGTCVGAR

-3748 HKHPETM
+3748 HKHPETI

-3769 WQGVAANEVGE
+3769 WQGV
-3780 RTRLAKREEAGE
+3780 EAGE

-3894 CMRNVVLANEAVAG
+3894 CVRNVVLANEAAAG

>member
-11 AVGLLAAA
+11 AVGLLAAT

-79 NINFTSSIAYDE
+79 NINFTSSIAYNE

-118 VAGEQIVTVVLI
+118 VDGEQIVTVVLI

-160 AVRAGDVANYRVST
+160 AVRTGDIANYRVST

-183 HAPTEAP
+183 HDDEPTLPPSDTPWTPTEAP

-219 DDSDESNCAIT
+219 DDSDESNCVIT

-239 VLPPAVVPGLPEHPP
+239 VLPPAVVPGRPERPP
-254 SRPVVRPV
+254 SRPV

-269 SPPTPP
+269 PPSPQSSPT

-281 LTPPPPPPPT
+281 LTPPPP

-304 PSVARPCRV
+304 HPAARPCRV

-351 EPNEFRCQNGRC
+351 EPNEFRCRNGRC

-426 NDCRPPQVVTPPA
+426 NDCRPPQVVMPPA

-654 QLSVPLRP
+654 QLSVPSRP

-682 AGAHNDLSIL
+682 TGAHNDLSIL
-692 FIEENWQHEGSGR
+692 FIEENWQHESSGR

-798 HATACDERTGECL
+798 HGTACDEHTGECL
-811 SCQHNTEGARCDRCR
+811 SCQHNTEGARCERCR
-826 AGFVGDPTRGTPTDC
+826 AGFVGDATRGTPADC
-841 QPCPCPFTGPPNRF
+841 QPCPCPFTGPPNQF

-863 DGRPTCDACAP
+863 DGRPTCDACAQ

-962 TSSSWSRDVVRADF
+962 TSSTWSRDVVRADF

-1001 RGDAIFVYS
+1001 RSDAIFVYS

-1052 AHAAPSLADVLL
+1052 PHATPSLADVLL

-1376 FALVNRARTAVV
+1376 FALVNRARTTVV

-1414 HYWRLPPVFTS
+1414 HYWQLPPVFTS
-1425 DKREREFARI
+1425 DK
-1435 RRAHK
+1435 
-1440 KEMAT
+1440 
-1445 MTEDEL
+1445 
-1451 RRDASAWQHLASFVA
+1451 
-1466 PSRVKR
+1466 
-1472 SQVASARPL
+1472 
-1481 SLSRPLARRHRDSS
+1481 
-1495 RALLSFHFRPPSPL
+1495 
-1509 PRRGCNCER
+1509 
-1518 CPPAPPCSS
+1518 
-1527 CSSLAPPVL
+1527 
-1536 LSPAFLPRPQGSDM
+1536 
-1550 TDEQLRIDSDVWSL
+1550 
-1564 FPSFFRPRHPAS
+1564 
-1576 ESPLPGAPGLA
+1576 
-1587 NALPEALPDD
+1587 
-1597 ANPNAIPNEP
+1597 
-1607 PGAPP
+1607 
-1612 HRHAQG
+1612 
-1618 GGRGGGKGGGGGGD
+1618 
-1632 GAAFEDNNFLDLFPV
+1632 
-1647 FSDAGSGW
+1647 
-1655 PEDFPARRGRES
+1655 
-1667 GGRAPPPPPRRI
+1667 
-1679 PLILPPPFPTP
+1679 
-1690 PPPWRSSWSS
+1690 
-1700 SSGSPVSTNS
+1700 
-1710 RRTQLQSKTHV
+1710 
-1721 GQFPS
+1721 
-1726 LLEAAPHFDPLTSR
+1726 
-1740 GNKSSNE
+1740 
-1747 IARVHEP
+1747 
-1754 LTPRGA
+1754 
-1760 RPHEVAK
+1760 
-1767 YELVYRDWS
+1767 
-1776 LLPRD
+1776 
-1781 EVFYWRLPDYI
+1781 
-1792 CPQQVTAYGGKLRY
+1792 VTAYGGKLRY

-1832 LSAYHQEQLQPGET
+1832 LSAYHREQLQPGET

-1888 TDTTSASIGDV
+1888 TDTASASIGGV
-1899 SLDTAVPGDTG
+1899 SLETAVPGDTG
-1910 GARALQVEECSCPA
+1910 GARALQVEQCSCPA
-1924 AYTGLSCQDCAPG
+1924 AYTGLSCQDCAAG

-1952 CDCNGHTD
+1952 CDCNGHSD

-2020 TPDGGY
+2020 APDGGY

-2031 QPGYTGRYCD
+2031 QAGYTGRYCD

-2082 VTLRCQATGASP
+2082 VTLRCQATGAPS

-2135 TCQSHTGSNSSQAT
+2135 TCQSRTGSNSSQAT

-2161 VRVEEPIVH
+2161 VRVEEPIVR

-2246 EVSAVSPPLVVVEP
+2246 QVSAVSPPFVVVEP

-2274 CSASGNPQPV
+2274 CSASGDPQPV

-2297 APGVRVLGPMLT
+2297 APGVRALGPVLT

-2363 VKLYC
+2363 VKLFC

-2379 WRRQDGALPAE
+2379 WRRQDAALPAE
-2390 ALTEVTGVGTLVL
+2390 VLPFRGFIPVGRRDSLAHVHLLHRENQALTEVTGVGTLVL
-2403 PAVRASHAGAYVCVA
+2403 PAVHASHAGAYVCVA

-2436 GAVPLLPP
+2436 GVVPLLPP

-2452 PGRRLPVVQIDPPSA
+2452 PGRRPPVVRIDPPSA

-2473 SVALRCAAHGGTEAR
+2473 SVALRCTAHGQTEAR

-2509 HIVGASAEDAGDFTC
+2509 HIGGASAEDAGDFTC

-2537 TVAVAV
+2537 TVSVTVAA
-2543 SHTGGPGS
+2543 SRPTGGGPGS

-2568 SSRVTV
+2568 SSRLTV

-2608 VQVSG
+2608 VQVSGDG

-2651 PSIAITPKGGPVRVR
+2651 PSIVITPKGPVRVR
-2666 LGASLT
+2666 PGATLT

-2687 RVADLRPHGLPHA
+2687 RIADLRPHGLPHA

-2754 PEPSLVVIAGGTA
+2754 PEPSLVVTAGGTA

-2781 TWSKLRSPLPWQHSV
+2781 TWSKLRSPLPWQHRV

-2803 PHVGQQDSGAYICN
+2803 PNVGQQDSGEYICN

-2823 NAEAYVS
+2823 NAEAFVS

-2838 ATCFPARVEVREGER
+2838 ATCFPARVEVAEGER

-2868 EWSRDGG
+2868 AWSRDGG
-2875 PLAPHARAGRDG
+2875 PLAPHVRAGRDG

-2895 PGDAGVYRVRV
+2895 PGDAGAYRVRV

-2924 SPVVPAAPAAPAVK
+2924 IVPAGPAAPAVK

-2957 AAGEPG
+2957 VTGEAGHT
-2963 PAVEWTRRGG
+2963 VEWTRHGG

-2981 VSHGTLRLEDLRKED
+2981 VSHGTLRLEDLHKED

-3015 RLSVHGGSS
+3015 RLSVHGGSSPSS

-3052 HAPGEPLPAVR
+3052 HAPGEPPPAVR

-3078 GGLLVLETARPS
+3078 GGLLLLETARPS

-3114 QVEPQISVMPR
+3114 QVEPQISVMPS

-3139 HAAGLPAPQLS
+3139 HASGLPAPQLS

-3181 YACRGDNGRGATVA
+3181 YACRGDGGRGATVA

-3229 EARVTFRPD
+3229 EAKVTFRPD

-3398 VCHPSEEG
+3398 ACHPSEEG

-3539 AVLRSPERVQVG
+3539 AVLRSPERVQAG
-3551 RWHRLAAER
+3551 RWHRLVVER

-3569 DEGRQVSARSPG
+3569 DEGHRVSARSPG

-3635 SRAVEPCRGGGAAS
+3635 SRAVEPCRGGAAS
-3649 ACDHRNPCRHGGSC
+3649 ACDQRNPCRHGGSC

-3671 QCVCTDGYQG
+3671 QCVCADGYQG
-3681 ERCEERRSGCSRAV
+3681 ERCEERRSGCSRAA
-3695 GCMNGGTCVGTR
+3695 GCMNGGTCVGAR

-3748 HKHPETM
+3748 HKHPETI

-3878 DTETLT
+3878 DMETLT

-3894 CMRNVVLANEAVAG
+3894 CVRNVVLANEAAAG